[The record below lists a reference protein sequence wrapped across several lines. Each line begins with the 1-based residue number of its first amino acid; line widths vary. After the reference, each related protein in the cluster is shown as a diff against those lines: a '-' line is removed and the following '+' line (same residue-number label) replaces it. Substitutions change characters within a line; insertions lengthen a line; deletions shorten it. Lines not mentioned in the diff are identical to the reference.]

1 MKAIELRLRKLEARR
16 AVVAAER
23 HPPIA
28 RAKYDLALDL
38 IFCAVEGRPLGMPIS
53 GAAFEA
59 EMAAQ
64 GRAIPVPAKWGER
77 CPPWEPQCPA
87 DWSEIERA
95 YFAELAAEIN
105 RLETIL

>member
-1 MKAIELRLRKLEARR
+1 MKALELRLRKLEARR
-16 AVVAAER
+16 AVVAAQWR
-23 HPPIA
+23 PPIE

-38 IFCAVEGRPLGMPIS
+38 IFCAIEGRALGMTVS

-64 GRAIPVPAKWGER
+64 GRAIPVPAKWGDR

-87 DWSEIERA
+87 DWNEAERS
-95 YFAELAAEIN
+95 YFAELVKAVKT
-105 RLETIL
+105 LDETI